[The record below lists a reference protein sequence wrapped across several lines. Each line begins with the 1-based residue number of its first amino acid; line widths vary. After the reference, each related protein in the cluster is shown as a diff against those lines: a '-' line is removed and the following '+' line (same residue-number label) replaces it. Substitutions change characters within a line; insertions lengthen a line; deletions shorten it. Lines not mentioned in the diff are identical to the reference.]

1 MLTNYTNAERTASAE
16 STLYQFACGLMNTAE
31 AKARCLAHGF
41 QIDFRQA
48 DLGAYFEALDV
59 VTGEYVELAV

>member
-1 MLTNYTNAERTASAE
+1 MLTNYTNAERAASAE
-16 STLYQFACGLMNTAE
+16 STLYQFACGLMDTAE
-31 AKARCLAHGF
+31 AK
-41 QIDFRQA
+41 A

>member
-1 MLTNYTNAERTASAE
+1 MLTYYTNAERTASAE

-59 VTGEYVELAV
+59 VTGEYVELEV